1 MNELENFAEL
11 CRQYRM
17 NSLSG
22 RGHYSIEIKQKAVDL
37 SKSHQVEEI
46 AFIMDVSESSIQRWD
61 KEISNK
67 PSGFTQVYA
76 SPSFGDQAN
85 SRSGNASFDVIL
97 NGNVLRFSSEPNPR
111 WFAKL
116 LSEMR
121 SC

>member
-22 RGHYSIEIKQKAVDL
+22 RGHYSIDIKQKAVDL
-37 SKSHQVEEI
+37 SKSHLVEEI

-67 PSGFTQVYA
+67 SSGFTQIYA
-76 SPSFGDQAN
+76 SPSSGDQAN
-85 SRSGNASFDVIL
+85 LRSSNGSFDVIL
-97 NGNVLRFSSEPNPR
+97 NGNALRFASEPSPR